1 MVGAVAAFTP
11 RRRSTLD
18 CATVA
23 IALAMTSLSAALTFG
38 PQHAWE
44 WVHLPV
50 LAGLLAGL
58 ALALLMVRVPHR
70 VGAAMALLAMGMFL
84 SLLNQAPADPY
95 FMHNLQ
101 IWEQGRFIRFHG
113 LIQWLGWV
121 WPYAVVVYLLQHVWR
136 ADREN

>member
-1 MVGAVAAFTP
+1 
-11 RRRSTLD
+11 
-18 CATVA
+18 
-23 IALAMTSLSAALTFG
+23 MTSLSAALTFG

-50 LAGLLAGL
+50 LVGLLAGL
-58 ALALLMVRVPHR
+58 LLALLLVRVPHR
-70 VGAAMALLAMGMFL
+70 LGAALALLAMGMFL

-136 ADREN
+136 EHREN

>member
-1 MVGAVAAFTP
+1 MNRYPLWKYIIIAITIGVVMMADLWVAKN
-11 RRRSTLD
+11 RKHVL
-18 CATVA
+18 
-23 IALAMTSLSAALTFG
+23 
-38 PQHAWE
+38 E
-44 WVHLPV
+44 WICI
-50 LAGLLAGL
+50 AGL